1 MNYSIIDY
9 VYKHAADWGVDPEAT
24 GRQLKQ
30 LRRQNNFTQK
40 DLSELFDYCYDTTAT
55 REYISIVE
63 SGKQVPSIHFL
74 VFLCELY
81 GCSLDELVVSYR
93 RSRESEDRDQPV
105 PLEKYIFFIS
115 RRMYACAYV
124 RLFYF
129 VNLRFL
135 GTCSQIS
142 IIKA

>member
-105 PLEKYIFFIS
+105 PLENTYFIYIKTNVCNSICSSFFVDLEFT
-115 RRMYACAYV
+115 RWFYRM
-124 RLFYF
+124 
-129 VNLRFL
+129 
-135 GTCSQIS
+135 I